1 MKKALIILLLT
12 SLFLTSCGTPQQ
24 GSAQPPDPAQTS
36 EAAPTPEQTP
46 EPTPEPT
53 AEPYNQVGDT
63 VMLGDWEIT
72 LSGCEIT
79 EKVSVNQYLSFKADD
94 GNKYVIVTLTVK
106 NTATTADSFLP
117 SFSMGNDVSAKL
129 LYQGEYEFSASN
141 LLGHSD
147 ELHDKTL
154 NPLSTAE
161 GLIAFEVADEA
172 AVLEELELEL
182 SLGKE
187 SVIYRLDGEAVS
199 DTAMNSV
206 EPQSLP
212 AQDTDL
218 PQSTEPTPASDQS
231 AEPTLASNQGSELP
245 QDVEPMLSTSK
256 EPESSEPAV
265 LPAPEP
271 VVQPEAQTAQT
282 GENLPANFTEWV
294 PYSTS
299 DLQLLLDNIAKG
311 NVIMYNGIYWASPT
325 YANSLA
331 NEVIVYQNDIAG
343 DVGTSNRFNFADID
357 ISGLDDE
364 SEKSEDLD
372 GFN

>member
-1 MKKALIILLLT
+1 MKKTLIILLLT
-12 SLFLTSCGTPQQ
+12 TLLLTSCGTPQQ
-24 GSAQPPDPAQTS
+24 GSAQPPEPAQGS
-36 EAAPTPEQTP
+36 EAA
-46 EPTPEPT
+46 PTPEPT
-53 AEPYNQVGDT
+53 AEPHNQVGDT

-72 LSGCEIT
+72 LLGCEIT
-79 EKVSVNQYLSFKADD
+79 EKVSANQYLSFKADD

-106 NTATTADSFLP
+106 NTATKADSFLP

-129 LYQGEYEFSASN
+129 LYLGEYEFSASN

-161 GLIAFEVADEA
+161 GLIAFQVADEA

-182 SLGKE
+182 SQGKE
-187 SVIYRLDGEAVS
+187 SVTYRLDGEAVS
-199 DTAMNSV
+199 DTAMKSV
-206 EPQSLP
+206 EPESLP

-218 PQSTEPTPASDQS
+218 PQSTEPTSVSDQA
-231 AEPTLASNQGSELP
+231 AEPTLASNQDSELP
-245 QDVEPMLSTSK
+245 QDVKPMLSTSK
-256 EPESSEPAV
+256 EPEPSEPAV
-265 LPAPEP
+265 PPTPEP
-271 VVQPEAQTAQT
+271 VVQPEVQTAQT
-282 GENLPANFTEWV
+282 GENLPDNFTEWV

-343 DVGTSNRFNFADID
+343 DVEVSNRFNFADID
-357 ISGLDDE
+357 ISGLYDE
-364 SEKSEDLD
+364 NEKSEDLD
-372 GFN
+372 GFY

>member
-1 MKKALIILLLT
+1 MKKTLIILLLT
-12 SLFLTSCGTPQQ
+12 TLFLTSCGTPQQ
-24 GSAQPPDPAQTS
+24 GSAQPPEPAQNS

-53 AEPYNQVGDT
+53 AEPHNQVGDT

-72 LSGCEIT
+72 LLGCEIT

-182 SLGKE
+182 SQGKE
-187 SVIYRLDGEAVS
+187 SVTYRLGGEAVS

-206 EPQSLP
+206 EPESLP
-212 AQDTDL
+212 VQDTDL
-218 PQSTEPTPASDQS
+218 PQSTEPTPVSDQG
-231 AEPTLASNQGSELP
+231 AEPTLASNQDSELP
-245 QDVEPMLSTSK
+245 QDVKPMLSTSK
-256 EPESSEPAV
+256 EPEPSEPAV
-265 LPAPEP
+265 LPTPEP

-343 DVGTSNRFNFADID
+343 DVEVSNRFNFADID
-357 ISGLDDE
+357 ISGLYDE
-364 SEKSEDLD
+364 NEKSEDLD
-372 GFN
+372 GFY